1 MIKEE
6 TRTTPRLPWDSTNG
20 EGGAELP
27 WDSTSGEG
35 GVELPWDSTNGGG
48 GVAAAHYAL
57 LSPSSEKMV
66 NMMLGVEM

>member
-1 MIKEE
+1 MMVMIKEE
-6 TRTTPRLPWDSTNG
+6 TRTTPHLPWDSTN
-20 EGGAELP
+20 
-27 WDSTSGEG
+27 GEG